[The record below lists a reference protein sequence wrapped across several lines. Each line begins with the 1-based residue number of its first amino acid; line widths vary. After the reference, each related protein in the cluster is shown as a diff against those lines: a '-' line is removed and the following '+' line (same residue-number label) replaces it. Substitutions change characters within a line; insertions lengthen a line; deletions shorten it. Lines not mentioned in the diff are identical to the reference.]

1 MWSTLTQRVRGLAA
15 RSGLLRVDHP
25 DEDVR
30 RRGRV
35 LVLLACGLGSIGLVT
50 APLTLMLPD
59 GHVYTA
65 AFLGVSLVYLLV
77 VWLARRGYV
86 DLALVLMLGGYAL
99 ALVLGVLQVGTVTTA
114 PIFALLIITFAGTL
128 MRPAL
133 VAPALLASLLLIL
146 GLPSLVGGN
155 TRPITFTEQV
165 FVVIVVSALT
175 TLMAV
180 VNAVGIR
187 HALQRA
193 RTERDRSERLAR
205 DLRAANERLEARVA
219 ERTAALRDASLR
231 DPLTGLHNRRYV
243 DDQLA
248 RLVDAAGVGGTVLAV
263 LALDVDDFKAVNE
276 CYGHAGGDR
285 VLREIAGLLRAVT
298 GLGDVI
304 GRVGGEEFLVLL
316 PATDGKSAVAVA
328 RRMVDSVRT
337 AEWEGRLEG
346 LDVTVSI
353 GVAFHSGGMDGEELW
368 RRADELLF
376 DAKRSGKDRVCAA
389 GGLGRSPAATPV

>member
-1 MWSTLTQRVRGLAA
+1 MWTTVVQRVRGLAA

-35 LVLLACGLGSIGLVT
+35 LVLLAGGLGSIGLVA
-50 APLTLMLPD
+50 APLALVLPD
-59 GHVYTA
+59 GYVYTA
-65 AFLGVSLVYLLV
+65 AFLGVCTVYVLV
-77 VWLARRGYV
+77 VWLARRGRV

-99 ALVLGVLQVGTVTTA
+99 ALVMGVLQVGTVTTA
-114 PIFALLIITFAGTL
+114 PIFALIIITFAGTL

-133 VAPALLASLLLIL
+133 VAPALLATLLLVL
-146 GLPSLVGGN
+146 GLPYLVGGS

-175 TLMAV
+175 TMMAV
-180 VNAVGIR
+180 VNAIGIR
-187 HALQRA
+187 HALRRA

-205 DLRAANERLEARVA
+205 DLQAANERLEARVA
-219 ERTAALRDASLR
+219 ERTVALRDAALR

-248 RLVDAAGVGGTVLAV
+248 RLVDAAAADGNALAV

-276 CYGHAGGDR
+276 RYGHAGGDH
-285 VLREIAGLLRAVT
+285 VLRALAALIRAAT
-298 GLGDVI
+298 GPDDVI

-316 PATDGKSAVAVA
+316 PSTDAASALAVA
-328 RRMVDSVRT
+328 RRMVDSVR
-337 AEWEGRLEG
+337 AARWDGRLDG
-346 LDVTVSI
+346 LAVTVSI
-353 GVAFHSGGMDGEELW
+353 GVALHTPGTTGEELW
-368 RRADELLF
+368 RNADELLF
-376 DAKRSGKDRVCAA
+376 DAKRSGKDRVCPRC
-389 GGLGRSPAATPV
+389 GLGRVPSPVPA